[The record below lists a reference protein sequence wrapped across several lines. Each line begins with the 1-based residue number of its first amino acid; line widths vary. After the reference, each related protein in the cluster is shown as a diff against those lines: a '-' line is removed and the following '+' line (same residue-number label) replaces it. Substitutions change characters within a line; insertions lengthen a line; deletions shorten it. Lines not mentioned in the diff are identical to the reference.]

1 MGNTSCIRQ
10 GADSEEMSFNNVN
23 DSFIQCGEATKKII
37 KRSGSF
43 TAVTLIDILNVIF
56 DTDDSGV
63 SMTEEEMWNLF
74 DSVDTNKDGYW
85 SKSEMV
91 AALLVLGSL
100 GTYTLSFAT
109 AVNCIPDE
117 SNVSFEEIKL
127 LLKAHLVEEP
137 PLDAREDTHEIPDSI
152 LEEAL
157 HESSTRHSMR
167 QSSRQSVGRQSVT
180 QSIRQSA
187 RHSAKRSSFAFQA
200 QGPDAGLILGKM
212 IIDLYGCEN
221 LTDAFLRVKFDAMD
235 TKKQGYLSQGDLR
248 AALLSSLSVSCDECG
263 AFIESMPGSTLD
275 FEDFQDSVSKWLKF
289 EVADSIEKALEDGVG
304 DVIVLDT
311 EGLPYG
317 FETILSALE
326 EEAGVKGRAKYAIF
340 QDMSTESELW
350 KVHAIVR
357 QGFSMKGCLQFPK
370 SWRGLEDS
378 GLINASGVPESASV
392 SADGCTAVCASK
404 ESAVALAKVSVA
416 SVLNRHSFMDMKW
429 PSEAYSSCAEPES
442 DDESL
447 EMDVD

>member
-1 MGNTSCIRQ
+1 MGNASCQGPADASSEVLTS
-10 GADSEEMSFNNVN
+10 SL
-23 DSFIQCGEATKKII
+23 IQCGDATRKVLKK
-37 KRSGSF
+37 SGSF
-43 TAVTLIDILNVIF
+43 SSALTLIDILNVMF
-56 DTDDSGV
+56 DTEESGV
-63 SMTEEEMWNLF
+63 TMTEEEMWNLF
-74 DSVDTNKDGYW
+74 DSVDTNKDGHW

-91 AALLVLGSL
+91 AALLTLGSL
-100 GTYTLSFAT
+100 GTYTSSFASV
-109 AVNCIPDE
+109 VNCIPDE
-117 SNVSFEEIKL
+117 SNMSFDEIKL
-127 LLKAHLVEEP
+127 LLRGHLVEQTPFDHIE
-137 PLDAREDTHEIPDSI
+137 ATADSQV
-152 LEEAL
+152 EEAP
-157 HESSTRHSMR
+157 HESSTRQSMR

-187 RHSAKRSSFAFQA
+187 MHSAKRSSFAFQA

-221 LTDAFLRVKFDAMD
+221 LAEAFLRVKFDSMD
-235 TKKQGYLSQGDLR
+235 TKKQGYLSQSDLR
-248 AALLSSLSVSCDECG
+248 AALLSSLSVSCDECT

-289 EVADSIEKALEDGVG
+289 EVEDSIEKAQEDGVG

-326 EEAGVKGRAKYAIF
+326 EEAVAKGRAKYAIF
-340 QDMSTESELW
+340 QDMSTESETW

-357 QGFSMKGCLQFPK
+357 QGFSTKGCLQFPK

-378 GLINASGVPESASV
+378 ALVNVSGVPESASV
-392 SADGCTAVCASK
+392 SADGCTASCASK

-429 PSEAYSSCAEPES
+429 PSEAFVSEAAEPDS